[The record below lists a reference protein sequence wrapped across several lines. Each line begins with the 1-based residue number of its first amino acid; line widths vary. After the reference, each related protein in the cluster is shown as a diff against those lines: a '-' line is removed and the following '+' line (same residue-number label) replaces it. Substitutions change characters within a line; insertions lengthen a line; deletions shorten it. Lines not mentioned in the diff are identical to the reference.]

1 MSKTKLNKKIILKYA
16 LLVFGCVIY
25 SLGTAVFLDANNL
38 AAGGVTGIAII
49 VSHLSGMDT
58 GILILIFNIPLLI
71 LGTVFFGW
79 KFTLSTLISIAIS
92 SGLIYLWNFVFDAYL
107 PLTDNLII
115 AAVCGGA
122 LFGIGLGLIFRAGS
136 TTGGTDII
144 VKILRRKFRHIRTGV
159 ISMSIDVAII
169 ALSVAVYRDFELLFY
184 TVVSIVVFT
193 LSFDWM
199 LYGGNAAKLIYIIT
213 TNECG
218 VIITQKILKEL
229 DISATLVDGTGA
241 YTGNDRCIIMCAAK
255 NILYPKMR
263 DIVREADPKAFMIVS
278 SAKEIYG
285 EGYKAHTDEDI

>member
-1 MSKTKLNKKIILKYA
+1 MKIKLNKKIILKYA

-49 VSHLSGMDT
+49 ISHLSGMDT
-58 GILILIFNIPLLI
+58 GILILLFNIPLLI

-79 KFTLSTLISIAIS
+79 KFTLSTLVSIAIS

-169 ALSVAVYRDFELLFY
+169 ALSVAVYQDFELLFY
-184 TVVSIVVFT
+184 TVASIVVFT

-213 TNECG
+213 TNECS

-241 YTGNDRCIIMCAAK
+241 YTGNDRCVIMCAAK
-255 NILYPKMR
+255 NILFPKLR